1 MAMGTVKKLGKDP
14 LEKKVTGISVNMEP
28 TVEDLETMKKV
39 HEEHQAQEV
48 QEAQRKPRAHRQR
61 QSRINMA
68 FSDENIEYLRII
80 SRVEDLSITS
90 YINELLNKDRALRAQ
105 EVLKAKRV
113 MRVREDG
120 EINA

>member
-1 MAMGTVKKLGKDP
+1 MGKIEKLGNDP
-14 LEKKVTGISVNMEP
+14 LAKRSGISVIMEP
-28 TVEDLETMKKV
+28 TVEDIEALKQVHKE
-39 HEEHQAQEV
+39 HEEQVAQEV
-48 QEAQRKPRAHRQR
+48 QRKPRARRQR

-90 YINELLNKDRALRAQ
+90 YINELLDKDRALRAQ

-113 MRVREDG
+113 IKVREDG
-120 EINA
+120 EVNA

>member
-1 MAMGTVKKLGKDP
+1 MSSMGKVEKLGKDP

-68 FSDENIEYLRII
+68 FSDDNMEYLRII
-80 SRVEDLSITS
+80 SRVEDTSITN
-90 YINELLNKDRALRAQ
+90 YVNELLDKDRVARAQ
-105 EVLKAKRV
+105 DVLKARRV
-113 MRVREDG
+113 MKVRE
-120 EINA
+120 E